1 MVTQRIN
8 IIGVGGIPQVLKG
21 DDLPE
26 LFVRAALEQG
36 DPFEEED
43 VLVVAQKVVSKA
55 EGRLVSLHEIEPSDR
70 AISFAAE
77 SGKDPRMVELVLR
90 ESRAVIRED
99 PVRGIL
105 ITETSH
111 GHVCAN
117 SGIDTS
123 NVPGRDVALLLPE
136 DPDASAMAI
145 AGRVRALAGIER
157 LAVVIA
163 DTFGRPW
170 RTGHANVA
178 IGIAGLRPLID
189 YRGTEDVF
197 GRVMRVT
204 EMATADEVAGAAE
217 LVMGKAKG
225 VPLAIVRGLAGE
237 LVGPPDDPM
246 GVRPL
251 LRDRESDL
259 FR

>member
-1 MVTQRIN
+1 MATQRIN
-8 IIGVGGIPQVLKG
+8 IIGIGGIPQVEPG
-21 DDLPE
+21 DDVPE

-36 DPFEEED
+36 DPFEEGD

-55 EGRLVSLHEIEPSDR
+55 EGRQVSLLGVEPSER
-70 AISFAAE
+70 AIRFAAA
-77 SGKDPRMVELVLR
+77 SGKDARMVELALR
-90 ESRAVIRED
+90 ESRAIIRED
-99 PVRGIL
+99 PERGIL
-105 ITETSH
+105 ITETAH
-111 GHVCAN
+111 GLVCAN

-145 AGRVRALAGIER
+145 AGQVRALAGIES

-189 YRGTEDVF
+189 YRGTEDAF

-217 LVMGKAKG
+217 LVMGKTKG
-225 VPLAIVRGLAGE
+225 VPLAIVRGLAAE

>member
-1 MVTQRIN
+1 MVSQRIS
-8 IIGVGGIPQVLKG
+8 IIGIGGIPQVRPG

-26 LFVRAALEQG
+26 LFVGAALEQG
-36 DPFEEED
+36 DALEEGD

-55 EGRLVSLHEIEPSDR
+55 EGRLVSLLEIEPSER
-70 AISFAAE
+70 ALRFAAA
-77 SGKDPRMVELVLR
+77 SGKDARMVELVLR

-99 PVRGIL
+99 PGRGIL
-105 ITETSH
+105 ITETAH
-111 GHVCAN
+111 GLVCAN

-136 DPDASAMAI
+136 HPDSSAMAI
-145 AGRVRALAGIER
+145 AGKVRVLAGIER

-189 YRGTEDVF
+189 YRGSEDTY

-217 LVMGKAKG
+217 LVMGKTKG
-225 VPLAIVRGLAGE
+225 VPLAIVRGLAAE

-251 LRDRESDL
+251 LRDHESDL